1 MEQEQL
7 VNEIFAEKL
16 GELSDEQFWDFIRE
30 YFDEQYILD
39 IMNEWETETKIEAIE
54 EMNKI
59 LKENKTYKSK
69 KNGIN

>member
-1 MEQEQL
+1 M
-7 VNEIFAEKL
+7 NEVDESFARKIS
-16 GELSDEQFWDFIRE
+16 ELSDEQFWDFIRE

-54 EMNKI
+54 EINKI

-69 KNGIN
+69 KNGTD